1 MRRLPQLDP
10 DAADI
15 ETVYCFGCGR
25 KIGVTQEIRNQVF
38 CDELC
43 WHKPQLVNLETAART
58 RALTYLTERV
68 TLSAS
73 ALAEAFG
80 ITRARV
86 TQLLAQGNIDYRAE
100 PMTEEQRAKKSR
112 AGKISYYRNK

>member
-10 DAADI
+10 DATDI

-25 KIGVTQEIRNQVF
+25 KLGVTQEIRNAMF

-43 WHKPQLVNLETAART
+43 WHKPQLVNLETAGRT
-58 RALTYLTERV
+58 RALTYMIENLGLTGTAV
-68 TLSAS
+68 
-73 ALAEAFG
+73 AEAFG

-86 TQLLAQGNIDYRAE
+86 SQLITQGTIDYRAE
-100 PMTEEQRAKKSR
+100 PMTEEERAKKSR